1 MNTHIQ
7 HLCEDEV
14 LNAIGNGLMVVSEDG
29 VIMTANQEMETIT
42 GFSSKEL
49 IGADCTILGC
59 DVCEKSRMDS
69 KDNWCMLFEVGK
81 IKNKRCL
88 LTRKDG
94 TYVFVSKNALVLKD
108 DEGAVMGALETFI
121 DISEMEKKDQKIFE
135 LKNRLN
141 QETGF
146 FGMIGRSA
154 SMRAIYQIIEK
165 VADSDAPVI
174 INGESGTGK
183 ELVAQAIHELG
194 RRREGPFIKFNCAA
208 LNPSLCESELFG
220 HTKGAFTGAYRHRIG
235 RFEAAHGG
243 DIFLDEIGDIPL
255 SVQAM
260 LLRVLELKKFERVG
274 DNRSLHA
281 DVRIITA
288 TNRNLQEMIS
298 QGHFREDLFFRI
310 NVVPIHLPPLRD
322 RREDIPM
329 LAKAFIQE
337 LRTKNNKAITGVAPA
352 LMNLFMNYRWPGN
365 IRELKSV
372 LEYAFCI
379 APPGIIK
386 LEHIPAY
393 IPLSEEIKAAV
404 PADYVAAP
412 SSAENDMTE
421 KTALLE
427 ALCQCNGNKSQT
439 AKLLGVHRMT
449 VWNRMR
455 KYGVHLSK
463 NIDQY
468 WNSDASRKESSL
480 R

>member
-29 VIMTANQEMETIT
+29 VIMTANQEMEAIT

-81 IKNKRCL
+81 VRNKRCL

-94 TYVFVSKNALVLKD
+94 TYAFVSKNALVLKD
-108 DEGAVMGALETFI
+108 DEGAIIGALETFI

-146 FGMIGRSA
+146 FGMVGRSA

-194 RRREGPFIKFNCAA
+194 RRREGPFIIFNCAA

-329 LAKAFIQE
+329 LVKAFIQE

-404 PADYVAAP
+404 PADYVATP
-412 SSAENDMTE
+412 SSSENDMAE

-427 ALCQCNGNKSQT
+427 ALYQCNGNKSQT

-468 WNSDASRKESSL
+468 WISDASRKESSL